1 LRFALLDVINEE
13 LMQDNGKGIILAATW
28 ILPVL
33 IIPRAWDYPGIEGES
48 HEKNHARETEE
59 GT

>member
-1 LRFALLDVINEE
+1 VINEE

-33 IIPRAWDYPGIEGES
+33 IIPRAWDYPGIEEES
-48 HEKNHARETEE
+48 HEKNHALGTEE